1 MWNTEKKFELVLSN
15 NYSKNITSF
24 DFSYYSTCQE
34 ETVGDSSEVLD
45 RGFDVILQRKC
56 WETLNHGEKH
66 R

>member
-1 MWNTEKKFELVLSN
+1 MWNTEKKFELALPN

-24 DFSYYSTCQE
+24 DFSSYSTCQE
-34 ETVGDSSEVLD
+34 ETVGGCSEVLD